1 VDGEGSEVTP
11 LRRLVVKHPDDA
23 VKDATAVADEARAL
37 NYAGTPVLD
46 RAREEYDA
54 FLALIASPGVDV
66 LHLPRGGEVG
76 LDSIYT
82 RDASVVSPH
91 GMILASMGKAERSG
105 EPAAQARAFSAW
117 GIPVAGAIQP
127 PGRLEGGDVLWL
139 DDRIVAVGR
148 GYRTNAAGIAQF
160 RAILGEEIDELIEVS
175 LPHWRGP
182 ADVFHLM
189 SIISPVD
196 RRLAVV
202 YSPLMPVP
210 FRERLLDL
218 GFDFIEVPDEEFDSM
233 GANVLALG
241 PRDCVMLAGNP
252 RTRERLEQA
261 GVRVRTYEGRE
272 ISSKG
277 GGGPTCLTRPVARDE
292 NRKPQETIPL
302 SNTASVPLLNSTHS
316 A

>member
-1 VDGEGSEVTP
+1 MSEVAP

-23 VKDATAVADEARAL
+23 VKNAAAVEDEARAL
-37 NYAGTPVLD
+37 NFAGTPDLD
-46 RAREEYDA
+46 RARDEYDA
-54 FLALIASPGVDV
+54 FLALVSPPGVEV
-66 LHLPRGGEVG
+66 LRLPRGSEVG

-82 RDASVVSPH
+82 RDASVVSPR
-91 GMILASMGKAERSG
+91 GMILASMGKAERCG
-105 EPAAQARAFSAW
+105 EPAAQARAFAAW
-117 GIPVAGAIQP
+117 GIPIAGVIQP

-160 RAILGEEIDELIEVS
+160 RGILGDAVDEMIEVP

-196 RRLAVV
+196 DRLAVV

-210 FRERLLDL
+210 FRESLLDL
-218 GFDFIEVPDEEFDSM
+218 RFDFIEVPPEEFDSM

-241 PRDCVMLAGNP
+241 PRHCVMLAGNP

-261 GVRVRTYEGRE
+261 GVRVAIYDGRE
-272 ISSKG
+272 ISVKG
-277 GGGPTCLTRPVARDE
+277 GGGPTCLTRPVARDVL
-292 NRKPQETIPL
+292 TT
-302 SNTASVPLLNSTHS
+302 S
-316 A
+316 

>member
-1 VDGEGSEVTP
+1 MSEVTP

-23 VKDATAVADEARAL
+23 VKDAATVAGEARAL
-37 NYAGTPVLD
+37 NYVGTPDLD

-66 LHLPRGGEVG
+66 LRLPRGTEVG

-82 RDASVVSPH
+82 RDAAVVSPH
-91 GMILASMGKAERSG
+91 GMILGSMGKTERSG

-117 GIPVAGAIQP
+117 GIQVAGAIQP

-139 DDRIVAVGR
+139 DDRTVAVGR

-160 RAILGEEIDELIEVS
+160 RAILGGEIDELIEVS

-218 GFDFIEVPDEEFDSM
+218 GFGFIEVPDEEFDSM

-272 ISSKG
+272 ISIKG
-277 GGGPTCLTRPVARDE
+277 GGGPTCLTRPVARDGGG
-292 NRKPQETIPL
+292 TG
-302 SNTASVPLLNSTHS
+302 S
-316 A
+316 

>member
-1 VDGEGSEVTP
+1 MSEVTP

-66 LHLPRGGEVG
+66 LRLPRGGEVG

-82 RDASVVSPH
+82 RDASVVSPY

-182 ADVFHLM
+182 
-189 SIISPVD
+189 
-196 RRLAVV
+196 
-202 YSPLMPVP
+202 
-210 FRERLLDL
+210 
-218 GFDFIEVPDEEFDSM
+218 
-233 GANVLALG
+233 
-241 PRDCVMLAGNP
+241 
-252 RTRERLEQA
+252 
-261 GVRVRTYEGRE
+261 
-272 ISSKG
+272 
-277 GGGPTCLTRPVARDE
+277 PTCF
-292 NRKPQETIPL
+292 I
-302 SNTASVPLLNSTHS
+302 
-316 A
+316 